1 MAVLKVVNYGNPI
14 LRKVCEPVKDFTKLN
29 GIVEDMFDS
38 MYEAEGIGLAA
49 NQVGIDLNLFIIDI
63 THTEESESTH
73 TFINSSIIETG
84 GDEELFQEGCLSL
97 PGIALDVLRPEKVK
111 LRYQTLDE
119 QWHEDEFEGL
129 LARAIQHEMDHLNGV
144 FIVDRVSEL
153 ERIQYQKDL
162 KELEKKIKKSY
173 LIRLSIK
180 RGLSFN
186 FLEVKIK

>member
-1 MAVLKVVNYGNPI
+1 MAVLEVVNYGNPI
-14 LRKVCEPVKDFTKLN
+14 LRKVCEPVKDFTNLDA
-29 GIVEDMFDS
+29 VVDDMFDS

-144 FIVDRVSEL
+144 FIVDRVSEV

-162 KELEKKIKKSY
+162 KDLEIKSKS
-173 LIRLSIK
+173 LISSDLNQK
-180 RGLSFN
+180 GFVL
-186 FLEVKIK
+186 

>member
-1 MAVLKVVNYGNPI
+1 M
-14 LRKVCEPVKDFTKLN
+14 RKVCEPVKDFTKLD
-29 GIVEDMFDS
+29 GIVDDMFDS

-153 ERIQYQKDL
+153 EKIQYQKDL
-162 KELEKKIKKSY
+162 KDLERKSKS
-173 LIRLSIK
+173 LISSDSQSKGVCPLT
-180 RGLSFN
+180 L
-186 FLEVKIK
+186 LEVKIK

>member
-1 MAVLKVVNYGNPI
+1 M
-14 LRKVCEPVKDFTKLN
+14 RKVCEPVKDFTKLDA
-29 GIVEDMFDS
+29 VVDDMFDS

-97 PGIALDVLRPEKVK
+97 HGIALDVLRPEKVK

-119 QWHEDEFEGL
+119 RWHENEFEGL

-162 KELEKKIKKSY
+162 KELERKSKS
-173 LIRLSIK
+173 LISSDLNQK
-180 RGLSFN
+180 GFVL
-186 FLEVKIK
+186 

>member
-14 LRKVCEPVKDFTKLN
+14 LRKVCEPVRDFAKLDS
-29 GIVEDMFDS
+29 IISDMFDS

-73 TFINSSIIETG
+73 IFINSSIIETG

-119 QWHEDEFEGL
+119 EWHENEFEGL

-144 FIVDRVSEL
+144 FIVDRVSEI
-153 ERIQYQKDL
+153 ERIQYQKELKDL
-162 KELEKKIKKSY
+162 ERKSKS
-173 LIRLSIK
+173 LISSDSNQKGFVL
-180 RGLSFN
+180 
-186 FLEVKIK
+186 